1 MTLNSFRARFSGILE
16 ALEEVAEPA
25 QGNTKTGSTSA
36 YAKEPIKKTASGESN
51 FGYGHFTD
59 AFFGPKIIAQT
70 PEGVKRFFFMIP
82 LKMTSSWLEDLGR
95 IASAR
100 VIPAI

>member
-36 YAKEPIKKTASGESN
+36 YAKEPIKKRLVANQILGTDTSPM
-51 FGYGHFTD
+51 HFLVQKLLPKRLKGLSD
-59 AFFGPKIIAQT
+59 FF
-70 PEGVKRFFFMIP
+70 
-82 LKMTSSWLEDLGR
+82 L
-95 IASAR
+95 
-100 VIPAI
+100 